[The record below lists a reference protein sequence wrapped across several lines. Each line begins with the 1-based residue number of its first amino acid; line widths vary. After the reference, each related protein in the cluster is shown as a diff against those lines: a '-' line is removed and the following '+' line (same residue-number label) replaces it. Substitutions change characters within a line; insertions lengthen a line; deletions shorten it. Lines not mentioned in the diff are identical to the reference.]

1 VARFLVRRL
10 FWAIFLVF
18 AATILTYTVFFLIPG
33 DPASA
38 AAGGGAT
45 PDEVARVRH
54 LLHLDEPAWEQYGRF
69 VWNMIA
75 HQSLGVSFINRTSV
89 DARILD
95 GLPVTASLIIG
106 GALLYLAVSIP
117 LGILAAV
124 KPRSLIDRAAMVF
137 VLLGISAFPVWLG
150 LMLSYVF
157 GYRLGWTPIAGYC
170 NAFPGQLE
178 DCGGLGEWAYHMLLP
193 WITFGVFFAA
203 LYVRMIRSQMLETL
217 SEDYVRTAR
226 AKGAS
231 ERRVVLAHAART
243 GMLPVVTILGM
254 DIGHAFG
261 IAIFIETVFNLPGV
275 GRTLLIATNQFD
287 LPTICGIVVFVSLIV
302 ITLNTLVD
310 ITYGFLDPRIR
321 LADPV
326 RLG

>member
-1 VARFLVRRL
+1 VARFLVRRVL
-10 FWAIFLVF
+10 WAIFLVF

-33 DPASA
+33 DPAELSA
-38 AAGGGAT
+38 GRGAT
-45 PDEVARVRH
+45 PQAVARVKH
-54 LLHLDEPAWEQYGRF
+54 LLHLDEPAPEQYGRF
-69 VWNMIA
+69 VWNMVA
-75 HQSLGVSFINRTSV
+75 HQSLGISFINRSSV
-89 DARILD
+89 DAQILN

-106 GALLYLAVSIP
+106 GALLFLAVSIP
-117 LGILAAV
+117 LGILSAL
-124 KPRSLIDRAAMVF
+124 KPRSLVDRASMAF
-137 VLLGISAFPVWLG
+137 VLIGISCFPVWLG
-150 LMLSYVF
+150 LMLSYLF

-170 NAFPGQLE
+170 NAFKGPYD
-178 DCGGLGEWAYHMLLP
+178 DCGGIGQWAYHMLLP

-217 SEDYVRTAR
+217 GEDYVRTAR

-261 IAIFIETVFNLPGV
+261 IAIFIETVFNLPGM
-275 GRTLLIATNQFD
+275 GRTLLIANNQFD
-287 LPTICGIVVFVSLIV
+287 LPMICGIVVFVSLIV

-310 ITYGFLDPRIR
+310 IAYGLLDPRIR